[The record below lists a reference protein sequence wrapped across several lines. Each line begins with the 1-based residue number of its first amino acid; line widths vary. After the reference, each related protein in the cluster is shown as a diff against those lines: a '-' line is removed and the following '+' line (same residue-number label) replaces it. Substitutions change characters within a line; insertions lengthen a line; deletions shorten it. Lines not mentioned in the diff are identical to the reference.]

1 MKFSRGLAIVGA
13 LFLPIGETIRRWH
26 QLGDITIWP
35 AWLDDWFIGL
45 FLLYGWWRT
54 RRDVDAGRPALAAA
68 WGFAC
73 AMGYM
78 SFFGQ
83 LMELDRGDPSGLPAS
98 NIVVLKGVMLVVSL
112 AALVLTLRD
121 PRRSWTPG
129 KE

>member
-1 MKFSRGLAIVGA
+1 MKFSRGLAIAGA
-13 LFLPIGETIRRWH
+13 LFLPIAETIRRWH
-26 QLGDITIWP
+26 QLGDITVWP

-54 RRDVDAGRPALAAA
+54 RVEPESGRPALAAA

-83 LMELDRGDPSGLPAS
+83 LMELDRGDPSGLPAM
-98 NIVVLKGVMLVVSL
+98 NIVIFKGVMLV
-112 AALVLTLRD
+112 AALVALMLTLRA
-121 PRRSWTPG
+121 PRQ
-129 KE
+129 

>member
-1 MKFSRGLAIVGA
+1 MKFSRGLAVA
-13 LFLPIGETIRRWH
+13 AAVFLPIAETIRRWH
-26 QLGDITIWP
+26 QLADITIWP

-54 RRDVDAGRPALAAA
+54 RHDVDGGRPALAAG

-83 LMELDRGDPSGLPAS
+83 LMELDRGDPSGLPAA
-98 NIVVLKGVMLVVSL
+98 NIVVLKGVMLVIALV
-112 AALVLTLRD
+112 ALVLTLSAPAQVGRH
-121 PRRSWTPG
+121 
-129 KE
+129 

>member
-1 MKFSRGLAIVGA
+1 MKFSRGLAIAGGI
-13 LFLPIGETIRRWH
+13 FLPIAETIRRWH

-35 AWLDDWFIGL
+35 AWLDDWCIGL

-54 RRDVDAGRPALAAA
+54 RHNFESGRASLAAA

-98 NIVVLKGVMLVVSL
+98 NIVILKGVMLVAALV
-112 AALVLTLRD
+112 ALVLTLRR
-121 PRRSWTPG
+121 PSRA
-129 KE
+129 